1 MVKLMLVSPTA
12 LDEPP
17 GGRAQLAQLHRRCLR
32 QLFGPEL
39 LVHELTAQP
48 TSAWQRLAGFVDGL
62 SPSVVRA
69 VADRVRAEQIDFVY
83 LDGSNLGRLAPEIK
97 RVSPRTQVLTFFHN
111 VEARFFLGSLR
122 TEKNLHALGVLAAN
136 FRAERDAVRH
146 SDRLITLSERDKAG
160 IRRLYGRAGTDIL
173 PLSIEDKL
181 PPAPAEPAVHGARDY
196 CLFVGGAFYANLAG
210 IRWFARNV
218 SPHIG
223 LDTVVVGRGF
233 DALRPE
239 LERHSGVKVIGEADD
254 LARWYAGAK
263 VVIAPI
269 FDGSGMKTKTAEAL
283 MFGKKVV
290 GTSEAFSGYE
300 AVADQAGWVCN
311 SREEFA
317 TTLRSLEAG
326 PLKQFDPELR
336 QLYVRDHSY
345 EAAHR
350 RLSGILA

>member
-1 MVKLMLVSPTA
+1 
-12 LDEPP
+12 
-17 GGRAQLAQLHRRCLR
+17 
-32 QLFGPEL
+32 
-39 LVHELTAQP
+39 
-48 TSAWQRLAGFVDGL
+48 
-62 SPSVVRA
+62 VVRA

-283 MFGKKVV
+283 MFGKKVA
-290 GTSEAFSGYE
+290 GTSEPFPATKRSRIRLGGCATAAKNSPRRFARSKQDPSSSLTPSCASSTCATIPMRRPIDAFRAS
-300 AVADQAGWVCN
+300 
-311 SREEFA
+311 SH
-317 TTLRSLEAG
+317 
-326 PLKQFDPELR
+326 K
-336 QLYVRDHSY
+336 
-345 EAAHR
+345 
-350 RLSGILA
+350 

>member
-1 MVKLMLVSPTA
+1 
-12 LDEPP
+12 
-17 GGRAQLAQLHRRCLR
+17 
-32 QLFGPEL
+32 
-39 LVHELTAQP
+39 
-48 TSAWQRLAGFVDGL
+48 
-62 SPSVVRA
+62 VVRA

-283 MFGKKVV
+283 MFGKKVA
-290 GTSEAFSGYE
+290 GTSEPFPATKRSRIRLGGSATIRTRSSGLCDRSRLGRRSHLTRSCDAFTS
-300 AVADQAGWVCN
+300 ANIPTKRHASAFRISW
-311 SREEFA
+311 RA
-317 TTLRSLEAG
+317 
-326 PLKQFDPELR
+326 
-336 QLYVRDHSY
+336 
-345 EAAHR
+345 
-350 RLSGILA
+350 